1 MYTSV
6 QEKRKIPMREKH
18 LLWKALLVIYLCS
31 YSVNSNGQGT
41 QAYDPEKTYT
51 APTDN
56 QVKAKLSQW
65 QDLKFGLFMHWGTY
79 SQWGIV
85 ESWSLCPEDYPFTKR
100 TGPYADNWFVYK
112 QAYENL
118 QTTFNPTHFH
128 PEKWADAAK
137 AAGMRYVI
145 FTTKHHDGFCMF
157 DSKYTDYKI
166 TSTKT
171 PFSSNPRSN
180 ISLEIFNAF
189 RKKDFM
195 TGAYFSKPDW
205 HSEDYW
211 WSYFPPKDR
220 HQSYDKKLYP
230 ERWQRFCDFTYYQIE
245 ELMTGYGKLDLLWL
259 DGSWAGM
266 DMAPIVGMARQHQP
280 GLLVVDRHGAPE
292 YVNYLTPEQKI
303 PDHYIPVP
311 WETCMTMGRS
321 WSYVEKEN
329 YKPARQLIQMLTDIV
344 AKNGNLLLNIGPGP
358 EGDWHEA
365 AYQRLADIGK
375 WMQTNAESIYGT
387 KPFAPYRQDKF
398 AFTKNEKARY
408 VSYLPAEKEMIL
420 PATLSFP
427 LTDINHKSH
436 IALLGATQ
444 PLKWEFTGD
453 VVTVSIPETVQQ
465 QLAGEAVWVFKIN

>member
-1 MYTSV
+1 MG
-6 QEKRKIPMREKH
+6 EKH
-18 LLWKALLVIYLCS
+18 IIRKALLVIYLCS
-31 YSVNSNGQGT
+31 STIAGKGQGT

-51 APTDN
+51 APTDE
-56 QVKAKLSQW
+56 QVKASLSHW

-85 ESWSLCPEDYPFTKR
+85 ESWSLSPEDYPFTKR
-100 TGPYADNWFVYK
+100 TGPYADNWFRYK

-118 QTTFNPTHFH
+118 QTTFNPTRFN
-128 PEKWADAAK
+128 PDKWADAAK

-171 PFSSNPRSN
+171 PFSTNPRSN

-195 TGAYFSKPDW
+195 AGAYFSKPDW

-230 ERWQRFCDFTYYQIE
+230 DRWQRFCEFTYHQIE

-259 DGSWAGM
+259 DGSWAGI
-266 DMAPIVGMARQHQP
+266 DMAPIVTMARQHQP

-303 PDHYIPVP
+303 PDHFIPVP

-321 WSYVEKEN
+321 WSYIVKEN
-329 YKPARQLIQMLTDIV
+329 YKPARQLIQILVDIV

-358 EGDWHEA
+358 DGDWHEA
-365 AYQRLADIGK
+365 AYQRLEEIGK
-375 WMQTNAESIYGT
+375 WMKTNAESIYGT
-387 KPFAPYRQDKF
+387 KPFAPYRQDKW
-398 AFTKNEKARY
+398 AFTKSETARY
-408 VSYLPAEKEMIL
+408 ISYLPAENENIL
-420 PATLSFP
+420 PATLNLP
-427 LTDINHKSH
+427 LTDIHNKAH
-436 IALLGATQ
+436 ITLLGVKQ
-444 PLKWEFTGD
+444 LLKWEKTGD
-453 VVTVSIPETVQQ
+453 VVTVSIPESSRQQ
-465 QLAGEAVWVFKIN
+465 VAGAAVWVFKIN